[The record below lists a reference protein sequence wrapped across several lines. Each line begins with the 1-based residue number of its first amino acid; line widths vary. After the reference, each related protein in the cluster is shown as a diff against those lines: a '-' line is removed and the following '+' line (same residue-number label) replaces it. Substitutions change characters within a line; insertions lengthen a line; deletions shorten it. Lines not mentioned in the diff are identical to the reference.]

1 MYSEKVMDHF
11 EHPRNVGEIENA
23 SGVGTVGNAK
33 CGDIMR
39 IYLDIDEEGIIR
51 DVKFKTFGCGAAV
64 ATSSMATELVKG
76 KSIQEAMEVTN
87 KAVMEALDGLPPV
100 KVHCSLLAEEAIH
113 AALWDYAQKHGI
125 TIEGL
130 EKPKS
135 DIHEGE
141 EEAEEESRL
150 KGVSMKTRIDASNQ
164 IKETR
169 ITIKDKE
176 GEQVLGKPMG
186 QYITIE
192 AKDLSANDGSY
203 HKEMSEAL
211 YLNLKEMIPRNAKV
225 FVAGLG
231 NSEVTADSLGPKVV
245 NNLWITRHLKRE
257 GYLKDAMELSAIA
270 PGVMAQTGIET
281 SEVLEAL
288 AAKIQPDLLIAVDAL
303 AARSSSRLNKTIQ
316 ISDTGIAPG
325 SGVGNHRNE
334 ITERTVGIP
343 VLAIGVP
350 TVISVPAIISDI
362 VGNESDNGDILE
374 MLDEDFTSMHVTPK
388 NIDESIKRISY
399 TISEG
404 INHLL
409 HNHIKAE

>member
-1 MYSEKVMDHF
+1 
-11 EHPRNVGEIENA
+11 
-23 SGVGTVGNAK
+23 
-33 CGDIMR
+33 
-39 IYLDIDEEGIIR
+39 
-51 DVKFKTFGCGAAV
+51 
-64 ATSSMATELVKG
+64 
-76 KSIQEAMEVTN
+76 
-87 KAVMEALDGLPPV
+87 
-100 KVHCSLLAEEAIH
+100 
-113 AALWDYAQKHGI
+113 
-125 TIEGL
+125 
-130 EKPKS
+130 
-135 DIHEGE
+135 
-141 EEAEEESRL
+141 
-150 KGVSMKTRIDASNQ
+150 
-164 IKETR
+164 
-169 ITIKDKE
+169 
-176 GEQVLGKPMG
+176 MG

>member
-1 MYSEKVMDHF
+1 MQNRTDL
-11 EHPRNVGEIENA
+11 A
-23 SGVGTVGNAK
+23 
-33 CGDIMR
+33 
-39 IYLDIDEEGIIR
+39 L
-51 DVKFKTFGCGAAV
+51 
-64 ATSSMATELVKG
+64 ELK
-76 KSIQEAMEVTN
+76 
-87 KAVMEALDGLPPV
+87 
-100 KVHCSLLAEEAIH
+100 
-113 AALWDYAQKHGI
+113 
-125 TIEGL
+125 
-130 EKPKS
+130 
-135 DIHEGE
+135 
-141 EEAEEESRL
+141 EEAEEESKL
-150 KGVSMKTRIDASNQ
+150 KGVSMKTRIDASNH
-164 IKETR
+164 IRETR

-192 AKDLSANDGSY
+192 TKDLSGSY

-231 NSEVTADSLGPKVV
+231 NSDVTADSLGPKVV
-245 NNLWITRHLKRE
+245 GNLWITRHLKRE
-257 GYLKDAMELSAIA
+257 GYLKDAIELSAIA

-288 AAKIQPDLLIAVDAL
+288 AEKIKPDLLIVVDAL

-334 ITERTVGIP
+334 ITEKTVGIP

-362 VGNESDNGDILE
+362 VGNETDNGDILE
-374 MLDEDFTSMHVTPK
+374 MLDEDFASMHVTPK